1 MEMTSFSGEEVL
13 KTMLVPT
20 DTPEAF
26 LVEKGRFV
34 ALCAAGMA
42 SLTIFGRLMWNH
54 VPSLG
59 EMVIAGAAAGLSALA
74 LLPLLH
80 GISRRARKAHLRG
93 VIAAL
98 APLLVLLLVL

>member
-1 MEMTSFSGEEVL
+1 MEMTSFSGEEAL

-42 SLTIFGRLMWNH
+42 SLTIFGRLMWNN
-54 VPSLG
+54 VPSPG
-59 EMVIAGAAAGLSALA
+59 EMLIAGAAAGLSALA
-74 LLPLLH
+74 LFPLLH
-80 GISRRARKAHLRG
+80 RTARRARKQHLG
-93 VIAAL
+93 GIAAAL
-98 APLLVLLLVL
+98 MPLLFLLLVL